1 MSFPIKSNIPY
12 STYCN
17 LHLRQWIRCTG
28 SVLCS
33 YRYHPGPVSPN
44 WYNLKRIWRR
54 STQTSRRLCRW
65 GGTDASLVLGRG
77 PCPVIVTFLPF
88 NIVLNIYFN
97 KKEYSNYRILLNN
110 WKTSCMLN
118 QFHIAQTRINIAP
131 FVTVEK
137 DTSSKGNK
145 DNWKISCVHVFI
157 EPRAAY
163 VRTQTTALH

>member
-65 GGTDASLVLGRG
+65 GGTDASLVFGRG

-88 NIVLNIYFN
+88 NTVLCTNIYFTKN
-97 KKEYSNYRILLNN
+97 GVKPPFLPHTENVHSFV
-110 WKTSCMLN
+110 TCSCGWTPLIN
-118 QFHIAQTRINIAP
+118 LIYQFHKEWYIFFMYSQATCSI
-131 FVTVEK
+131 
-137 DTSSKGNK
+137 
-145 DNWKISCVHVFI
+145 
-157 EPRAAY
+157 
-163 VRTQTTALH
+163 

>member
-1 MSFPIKSNIPY
+1 M
-12 STYCN
+12 
-17 LHLRQWIRCTG
+17 
-28 SVLCS
+28 
-33 YRYHPGPVSPN
+33 
-44 WYNLKRIWRR
+44 
-54 STQTSRRLCRW
+54 
-65 GGTDASLVLGRG
+65 
-77 PCPVIVTFLPF
+77 IVTFLPF

-145 DNWKISCVHVFI
+145 DN
-157 EPRAAY
+157 
-163 VRTQTTALH
+163 